1 MIKYAKYAVP
11 YLMKAPRR
19 NPVKNLAG
27 FALAYIL
34 IILSAFFILTA
45 SFIWLTKEYGAEV
58 AFAVTGGTL
67 LFSAITLLAI
77 LRRPRKAAAPI
88 PPKLADDPLAK
99 YIPENV
105 RENPTMQKLLYQ
117 IGESPVTATAT
128 AVTLG
133 MLISR
138 EFLEET

>member
-1 MIKYAKYAVP
+1 MLKYAKYAVP

-19 NPVKNLAG
+19 NPVKDLAG
-27 FALAYIL
+27 LALAYIL
-34 IILSAFFILTA
+34 IALSGVFLFTA
-45 SFIWLTKEYGAEV
+45 SFIWLSKEYGAEI
-58 AFAVTGGTL
+58 AFAVTGATL
-67 LFSAITLLAI
+67 LISAIVLLAI
-77 LRRPRKAAAPI
+77 LKRPKKDIAPI
-88 PPKLADDPLAK
+88 PPKLAHDPLAK
-99 YIPENV
+99 YVPETV
-105 RENPTMQKLLYQ
+105 RENPTLQKLLYQ

>member
-1 MIKYAKYAVP
+1 MIKYVKYAVP
-11 YLMKAPRR
+11 YLLKAPRR
-19 NPVKNLAG
+19 NPVKSLAG

-34 IILSAFFILTA
+34 IALSAIFLFTA
-45 SFIWLTKEYGAEV
+45 SFIWLSKEYGSEI
-58 AFAVTGGTL
+58 AFATTGAIL
-67 LFSAITLLAI
+67 LISAIILLTA
-77 LRRPRKAAAPI
+77 LKRPKDANVPI
-88 PPKLADDPLAK
+88 PPKLANDPLAK
-99 YIPENV
+99 YVPETV